1 MLLQTFK
8 DKEQLLYIFRGWMK
22 MKKSE
27 KEIVNRF
34 LFAHIENA
42 ETEEGNRLTH
52 DVMCEI
58 LLTLPTKSLVIFKC
72 VCKAWFSMISD
83 PNF

>member
-27 KEIVNRF
+27 KEIVNPF
-34 LFAHIENA
+34 LFAHVENV
-42 ETEEGNRLTH
+42 ETE
-52 DVMCEI
+52 D
-58 LLTLPTKSLVIFKC
+58 S
-72 VCKAWFSMISD
+72 
-83 PNF
+83 